1 MNEKIQ
7 KLENDKYEKQEIKRR
22 NNAYYDQVKEMNAQK
37 RQEIKDYINRQR
49 REKVQ
54 LEIDRVMAKTK
65 LGIAAK

>member
-22 NNAYYDQVKEMNAQK
+22 NNAYYEQVKEMNAQK